1 MVTGGAWRL
10 KSSARYTFLSLVL
23 SCTPRQG
30 ISLECEEG
38 ETEHEAGMERR
49 GVATG

>member
-1 MVTGGAWRL
+1 MITGGAWRL
-10 KSSARYTFLSLVL
+10 RSSARYTFLSLVL

-30 ISLECEEG
+30 ISLEREEG